1 MKMIKNMV
9 NYKVNLIT
17 GEELLKYAKQ
27 FNFHVSKEEADK
39 VAAYLRGKNLDIF
52 DDRTRAQI
60 IREVAKIS
68 GPKTA
73 KELNKL
79 FIQFTK

>member
-9 NYKVNLIT
+9 NFKVNMIT
-17 GEELLKYAKQ
+17 SEELLKYAKQ
-27 FNFHVSKEEADK
+27 FNFEVSKDEAEK
-39 VAAYLRGKNLDIF
+39 IATYLRGKNLDIF
-52 DDRTRAQI
+52 DDRIRSQI

>member
-1 MKMIKNMV
+1 MI
-9 NYKVNLIT
+9 T
-17 GEELLKYAKQ
+17 SEELLKYARQ
-27 FNFHVSKEEADK
+27 FNFEVSKDEAEK
-39 VAAYLRGKNLDIF
+39 IATYLRGKNLDIF
-52 DDRTRAQI
+52 DDRIRSQI

>member
-1 MKMIKNMV
+1 MV
-9 NYKVNLIT
+9 NFKVNMIT
-17 GEELLKYAKQ
+17 SEELLKYARQ
-27 FNFHVSKEEADK
+27 FNFEVSKDEAEK
-39 VAAYLRGKNLDIF
+39 IATYLRGKNLDIF
-52 DDRTRAQI
+52 DDRIRSQI

>member
-9 NYKVNLIT
+9 NFKVNMIT
-17 GEELLKYAKQ
+17 SEELLKYAKQ
-27 FNFHVSKEEADK
+27 FNFDVSKDEAEK
-39 VAAYLRGKNLDIF
+39 IATYLRGKNLDIF
-52 DDRTRAQI
+52 DDRTRSQI

>member
-1 MKMIKNMV
+1 MV
-9 NYKVNLIT
+9 NFKVNMIT
-17 GEELLKYAKQ
+17 SEELLKYAKQ
-27 FNFHVSKEEADK
+27 FNFDVSKDEAEK
-39 VAAYLRGKNLDIF
+39 IATYLRGKNLDIF
-52 DDRTRAQI
+52 DDRTRSQI